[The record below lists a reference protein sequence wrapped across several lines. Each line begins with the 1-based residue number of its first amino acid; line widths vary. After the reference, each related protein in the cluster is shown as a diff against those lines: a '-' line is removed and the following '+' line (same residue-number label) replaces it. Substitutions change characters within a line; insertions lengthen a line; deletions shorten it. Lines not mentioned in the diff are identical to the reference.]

1 MALTFNPSNI
11 LHGNNVEVWFGGEQV
26 FTAESLEAKLTIDN
40 ESVEV
45 LGDPAT
51 YSRYNG
57 YSGSGTLTRYKLDSS
72 FVIMMEEYVKTGINP
87 DLTIITSVKQPTN
100 GKAERVALKDV
111 TFTEV
116 TLMKMDKKKLIE
128 EEIPFDFGTFEL
140 LETIA

>member
-116 TLMKMDKKKLIE
+116 TLMKMEKKKLIE

>member
-100 GKAERVALKDV
+100 GKTERVALKDV